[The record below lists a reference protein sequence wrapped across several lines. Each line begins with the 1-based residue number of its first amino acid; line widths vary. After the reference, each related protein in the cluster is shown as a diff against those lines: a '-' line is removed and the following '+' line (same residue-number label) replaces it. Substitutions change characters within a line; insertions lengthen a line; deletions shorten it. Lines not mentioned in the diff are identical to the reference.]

1 MVNLDQLM
9 ALPGALAAFKFR
21 GSGELVEH
29 KLGGEVEELNENVL
43 DLLAHMCAAN
53 ISIATMQ
60 ARGWENMT
68 DMKGFYPVREFTL
81 IGLDWSVIVSGLSRE
96 ASKAEGK
103 ELLPPFLGVVV
114 ENDAADYEK
123 TFTALEQ

>member
-1 MVNLDQLM
+1 MATLDQLM

-29 KLGGEVEELNENVL
+29 KLGGEVEELNESVL

-103 ELLPPFLGVVV
+103 EALPPLLGVVV